1 MEKTMYTKEQVHQ
14 VVEEVL
20 LALGISFAPTQGQTH
35 LDNDIPLNTSPEDVK
50 MTLTV
55 PEAARL
61 LGISKPKM
69 YELVHAGKFRTV
81 KVGKKI
87 LISRQSLQD
96 WIEKGENNGK
106 EAC

>member
-1 MEKTMYTKEQVHQ
+1 MEKTMYTKEQVHWI
-14 VVEEVL
+14 VEEVL
-20 LALGISFAPTQGQTH
+20 RAMGGTAVPMQKQAH
-35 LDNDIPLNTSPEDVK
+35 LDNDIPLNSSPEDVK

-55 PEAARL
+55 PEAAQL
-61 LGISKPKM
+61 VGICKPKM
-69 YELVHAGKFRTV
+69 YELVRAGKFRTV

-96 WIEKGENNGK
+96 WIRKGENNGK